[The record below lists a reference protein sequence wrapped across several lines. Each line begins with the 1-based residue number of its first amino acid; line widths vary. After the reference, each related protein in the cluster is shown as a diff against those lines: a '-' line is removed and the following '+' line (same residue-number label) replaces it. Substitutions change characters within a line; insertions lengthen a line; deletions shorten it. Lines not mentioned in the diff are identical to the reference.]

1 LDNIGRGPKHDED
14 IRKGVIGNTMWN
26 SFYKWQNKTKNR
38 KTVIASSSSHPE
50 NEEDLNVDFSDDE
63 KVSKKTDGCN
73 TNFPSQDIELTYT
86 NTTNL
91 PQYSKIDRKTVN
103 ENIIEENEEDEAI
116 KLNQNDITNNSDF
129 HVSSNEEGD
138 FHQHLLGTAV
148 NEDLNEKLLT

>member
-1 LDNIGRGPKHDED
+1 
-14 IRKGVIGNTMWN
+14 MWN

-50 NEEDLNVDFSDDE
+50 NEEDLNIDFSDDE
-63 KVSKKTDGCN
+63 KVPKKADGCN

-86 NTTNL
+86 NTT
-91 PQYSKIDRKTVN
+91 KTVN
-103 ENIIEENEEDEAI
+103 ENIIEENEEDETI
-116 KLNQNDITNNSDF
+116 KLNQNDITNNSDS